1 MKKFILSFC
10 ILFFA
15 FGTAF
20 SQESSQL
27 FFEYETQ
34 PSYSNI
40 EVYINFKDGKINTD
54 NPFTYYDKLRNRKEI
69 PVKELNKDLRL
80 KLKKNK
86 KINEDSYFIILN
98 GCKDV
103 KIVANYSAH
112 SNSMSIFFK
121 PEKFWYNIEKIT
133 LFYKDDK
140 GKKLDFVKLKC
151 KHFVTRGLKFFE
163 LKK

>member
-1 MKKFILSFC
+1 MKKFTLAFC
-10 ILFFA
+10 LLFFA
-15 FGTAF
+15 FTTAF
-20 SQESSQL
+20 SQKDSTL
-27 FFEYETQ
+27 LFEYETN

-54 NPFTYYDKLRNRKEI
+54 KPFTYCDKLRNKKEI

-86 KINEDSYFIILN
+86 EINDDSYFIILN

-103 KIVANYSAH
+103 KITANYSAH

-121 PEKFWYNIEKIT
+121 PEKIWYNVNKIT
-133 LFYKDDK
+133 LSYKDKK
-140 GKKLDFVKLKC
+140 GKKLDSVKLKC
-151 KHFVTRGLKFFE
+151 SNFVTRGLKFFE
-163 LKK
+163 FKK